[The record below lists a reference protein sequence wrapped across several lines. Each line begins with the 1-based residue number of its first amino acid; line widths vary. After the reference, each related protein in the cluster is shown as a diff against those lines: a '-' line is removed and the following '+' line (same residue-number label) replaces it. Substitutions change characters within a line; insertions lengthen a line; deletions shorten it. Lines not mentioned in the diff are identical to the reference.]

1 MAIQE
6 RQTSGTGDRLRKRKM
21 NRQTVDYLLTAF
33 APSILWMTSVIASPG
48 SPRPRTPSFLT
59 TGSPSLKTTTV
70 GTTLISKI
78 SHRGFSRSLKST
90 IAFVIPFASGVDS
103 KIGLNFMQ
111 NGHQSAVNT
120 VTNVPAF
127 LSWVPLKSC
136 GSRDVISTL
145 MDSNYG
151 TGLSS
156 YL

>member
-6 RQTSGTGDRLRKRKM
+6 RQTSRPRDRLRKRKL
-21 NRQTVDYLLTAF
+21 NRQTADHLQITLA
-33 APSILWMTSVIASPG
+33 ASILWITSVIASAG

-78 SHRGFSRSLKST
+78 SQRGFSRSLKST
-90 IAFVIPFASGVDS
+90 TAFLIPFASGADS

-120 VTNVPAF
+120 VTTVPAF

-136 GSRDVISTL
+136 GCSDVISTQ
-145 MDSNYG
+145 MDSDYG

-156 YL
+156 YP